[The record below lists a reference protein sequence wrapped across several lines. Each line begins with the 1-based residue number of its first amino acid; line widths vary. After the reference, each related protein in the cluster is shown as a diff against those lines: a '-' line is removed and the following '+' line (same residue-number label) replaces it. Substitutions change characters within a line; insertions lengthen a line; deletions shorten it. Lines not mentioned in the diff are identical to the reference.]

1 MSKRAIFTIWTGAC
15 CKALCIPI
23 LCMFAPIVMT
33 IGTNFRIEFI
43 VRRLSSSLPIT
54 SNFYHSTRSHNH
66 LWSAKSVHTPK
77 TMKGMHAICLFALL
91 PLLPSCFCCSLLY
104 TSRLSTD
111 FYDDEILSPVSPDHI
126 SAGRVPSFLEPSS
139 CFPAPKPPC
148 STASSAT
155 PNTRHPASASQA
167 IATAPKPWSWIGLHA
182 RTLHAVR
189 PRAYSTTNL
198 F

>member
-33 IGTNFRIEFI
+33 IGTNFRIEII

-77 TMKGMHAICLFALL
+77 TMKGMHAICMFALL
-91 PLLPSCFCCSLLY
+91 PLLPSCFGCSLLY

-111 FYDDEILSPVSPDHI
+111 FYDDEILRQSVPI
-126 SAGRVPSFLEPSS
+126 TFQQAGFPPFLNP
-139 CFPAPKPPC
+139 
-148 STASSAT
+148 
-155 PNTRHPASASQA
+155 
-167 IATAPKPWSWIGLHA
+167 
-182 RTLHAVR
+182 
-189 PRAYSTTNL
+189 PRASLLPNHLAAPHPLRPPTRAIPPAL
-198 F
+198 RRPSRRPPSLGPG